1 MRGKGKVFLL
11 DDDELIV
18 TMLSRALKGEGY
30 EVRSETRAHDAVR
43 KIITWSPDVVML
55 DVSLPERSGID
66 ILQELKEKDRGIE
79 VVMLTADDTA
89 ETAIRAMKLG
99 AADYQTKPFNID
111 EVKIVLRNIIE
122 KERLKQEVDYL
133 RKVSSEYLDKDI
145 IGESKVI
152 GELKSKAEKIAQA
165 RVSTI
170 LITGE
175 SGTGKE
181 LLARYI
187 HRITGYVHGLME
199 GEETP
204 GYAPF
209 IGINCT
215 ALPETLLESEL
226 FGYEKGAFTD
236 AKTDKKG
243 VFELAGSGT
252 ILLDEIGDMKPN
264 LQTKLLRVL
273 EERTI
278 RRIGGKEDLPVE
290 ATVIATTNR
299 DLTEAVESGEF
310 RMDLFYRLNT
320 FSLNIP
326 PLRERKEDI
335 LQLAEYFL
343 SAFASRYNKRMLKG
357 FSPEAKEL
365 LLAYGWPG
373 NVREMKN
380 VIERIV
386 VLESAEMI
394 LPEHLPKEVLD
405 QKHGALPG
413 RKDRFV
419 LPDTGLSLED
429 LEKDLIVQALERAN
443 NNKTVAA
450 KLLNIS
456 YDSLRYQIK
465 KFGLQ

>member
-18 TMLSRALKGEGY
+18 TMLTRALKGEGY
-30 EVRSETRAHDAVR
+30 DVRGETGVKDAVKR
-43 KIITWSPDVVML
+43 IISWSPDVVML
-55 DVSLPERSGID
+55 DISLPERSGID
-66 ILQELKEKDRGIE
+66 ILQELKEKDSGIP

-99 AADYQTKPFNID
+99 AADYQTKPFNIE
-111 EVKIVLRNIIE
+111 EVKMVIRNILE
-122 KERLKQEVDYL
+122 KERLKKEVDYL
-133 RKVSSEYLDKDI
+133 RKVSSEYITKDI
-145 IGESKVI
+145 IGESGLIK
-152 GELKSKAEKIAQA
+152 ELKSKAEKIAQA

-187 HRITGYVHGLME
+187 HNLME
-199 GEETP
+199 GEESP

-226 FGYEKGAFTD
+226 FGYEKGSFTD

-243 VFELAGSGT
+243 VFEMAGGGT

-264 LQTKLLRVL
+264 LQTKLLRVI

-278 RRIGGKEDLPVE
+278 RRIGGKEDLPVD

-299 DLTEAVESGEF
+299 DLAEAVERGEF
-310 RMDLFYRLNT
+310 RMDLYYRLNT

-326 PLRERKEDI
+326 PLRERKQDI
-335 LQLAEYFL
+335 SKLADYFL
-343 SAFASRYNKRMLKG
+343 ATFASRYNKKMVKG
-357 FSPEAKEL
+357 FSPEAREL
-365 LLAYGWPG
+365 LLSYDWPG

-386 VLESAEMI
+386 VLESIEEI
-394 LPEHLPKEVLD
+394 LPEHLPKEIID
-405 QKHGALPG
+405 QRKAALPG
-413 RKDRFV
+413 KKDRFV
-419 LPDTGLSLED
+419 LPDDGISLDDMER
-429 LEKDLIVQALERAN
+429 DLIIQALERAN